1 MRALDR
7 GGLHRRWQI
16 AAAGRARCGGNGG
29 LGLGFEGN
37 GSRPSA
43 DKGRGWLSTDKDAR
57 GSRIVDAWNEDGRRR
72 RGDACRGAP
81 SGKQRGGGE
90 EEADKWTRRG
100 IFFFFFFFSQGCDTS
115 SSVPFS

>member
-1 MRALDR
+1 MARALNR
-7 GGLHRRWQI
+7 GGLHRRRRI
-16 AAAGRARCGGNGG
+16 AAAGGARGGSNGG

-37 GSRPSA
+37 GSRQSA
-43 DKGRGWLSTDKDAR
+43 DKGRGRLSTDKDAR

-90 EEADKWTRRG
+90 EEADGWARRG
-100 IFFFFFFFSQGCDTS
+100 IFIFFFFFLGL
-115 SSVPFS
+115 